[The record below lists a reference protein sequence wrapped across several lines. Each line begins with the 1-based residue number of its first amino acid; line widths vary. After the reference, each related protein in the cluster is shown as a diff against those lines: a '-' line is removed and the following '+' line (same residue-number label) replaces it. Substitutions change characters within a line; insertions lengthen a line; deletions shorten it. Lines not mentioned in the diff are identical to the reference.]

1 MKNYV
6 WRKTL
11 QKKAVVTT
19 AQEFVDL
26 AKQKFPE
33 FVILFCSSDDIRA
46 KTMFLKQRYLKY
58 SKPVPKTLSIHH
70 VDVVENKLVSSVK
83 SPSCKCHSRSS
94 NDASAKSVSN
104 EGSSVGENEEI
115 KPGDYVKVV
124 QGNYINMFA
133 IVTDEKV
140 GDEFVIQYF
149 QKKEKWWILKPN
161 DFDARLP
168 QDLKKVEPTYD
179 RRGHAFFKE

>member
-1 MKNYV
+1 
-6 WRKTL
+6 
-11 QKKAVVTT
+11 
-19 AQEFVDL
+19 
-26 AKQKFPE
+26 
-33 FVILFCSSDDIRA
+33 
-46 KTMFLKQRYLKY
+46 MFLKQRYLKY

-104 EGSSVGENEEI
+104 EGSSVGEI
-115 KPGDYVKVV
+115 KSGDYVKVV

-140 GDEFVIQYF
+140 GDEFGIQYF
-149 QKKEKWWILKPN
+149 QKKEKWWILKSN
-161 DFDARLP
+161 DFDARLL
-168 QDLKKVEPTYD
+168 QDLKKVEPTFD